1 MNENQ
6 SRERFLS
13 WENLLERI
21 ELGFPFI
28 QEVPGT
34 PAAHFFF
41 EPSRAEL
48 GVRIVSES
56 PELPLVQPASIR
68 LSTREIDRV
77 PHLEVR
83 SCDELLFR
91 EFYDFCCE
99 VVDEVQVNGIN
110 PNSAVDAEWGAWVR
124 LLDREAILSREKQI
138 GLIGEIWL
146 FENICSRIGF
156 LRGLD
161 AWHNENIAEHD
172 FCLTKIDIEVKT
184 TTNEMRIHQIGSM
197 TQLQPS
203 NDRPLYLL
211 SIQLTPCAKSA
222 NGAMSLSSVV
232 NSMRDL
238 TPTPELELQFL
249 ERLGLAGWRDEHSR
263 QYNQTY
269 LLRTEPVLILVD
281 SACPRI
287 TSSEL
292 TQFTNNPIERI
303 KAISYRIDVAG
314 LGHTNLNELIAEEKM
329 NGNSDEFK

>member
-1 MNENQ
+1 MNQTQ

-13 WENLLERI
+13 WENLSERI

-28 QEVPGT
+28 QVVPGT

-48 GVRIVSES
+48 GVRIVTGS
-56 PELPLVQPASIR
+56 PELPIVQPASIR
-68 LSTREIDRV
+68 LSIHEVERV

-99 VVDEVQVNGIN
+99 VVDQVQVNGIS
-110 PNSAVDAEWGAWVR
+110 PNSAIDAEWGAWVR

-146 FENICSRIGF
+146 FKNICTKSGFSRA
-156 LRGLD
+156 LD
-161 AWHNENIAEHD
+161 AWHNENLAEHD
-172 FCLTKIDIEVKT
+172 FCLTKIDVEVKT

-197 TQLQPS
+197 SQLQPS
-203 NDRPLYLL
+203 NDRLLYLL

-222 NGAMSLSSVV
+222 KGAMSLSSVV
-232 NSMRDL
+232 KAMRDL

-249 ERLGLAGWRDEHSR
+249 ERLRSAGWRDEHSR
-263 QYNQTY
+263 HYNQTY
-269 LLRTEPVLILVD
+269 LLRTEPVFILVD

-292 TQFTNNPIERI
+292 AQLSNNPIERI
-303 KAISYRIDVAG
+303 KAISYRIDVSG
-314 LGHTNLNELIAEEKM
+314 LGHTNLDELITEEKM
-329 NGNSDEFK
+329 NGN